1 MVQPLFNENY
11 TFYTTTDDGVRLWV
25 NGQLLIDHWS
35 PQSPTTWS
43 GSITL
48 QAHHLYSIEM
58 DYFQAGGGAIAQL
71 AWSSPSTAQ
80 TIIPQGQLYPITTF
94 PPVFFTPPSGYF
106 SNGLFWVPASG
117 MAGGNYIFQG
127 TTDFV
132 HWVSISTNF
141 TPASLF
147 NLVDPTATNFPY
159 RFYRA
164 EQPQP

>member
-25 NGQLLIDHWS
+25 NGQLIIDHWAA
-35 PQSPTTWS
+35 QSPTTWI

-80 TIIPQGQLYPITTF
+80 VIIPQTQLYPITTL
-94 PPVFFTPPSGYF
+94 PPVFFTSSGYF
-106 SNGLFWVPASG
+106 SNRLFWLPASG
-117 MAGGNYIFQG
+117 MAGGNYIFQS

-132 HWVSISTNF
+132 HWVSLSTNY
-141 TPASLF
+141 TPTNIF

-164 EQPQP
+164 AQPQP